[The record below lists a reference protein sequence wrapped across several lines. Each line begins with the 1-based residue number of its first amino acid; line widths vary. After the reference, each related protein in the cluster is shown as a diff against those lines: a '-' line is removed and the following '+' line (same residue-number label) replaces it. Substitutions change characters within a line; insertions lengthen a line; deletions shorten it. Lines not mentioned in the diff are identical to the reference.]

1 MDPGGLLAVLHPS
14 ACRHISRISAS
25 IFTWVLFACTSVSK
39 FSSLFF
45 FFSWLFWVF
54 TVAQGL
60 FSSFLA

>member
-45 FFSWLFWVF
+45 FFF
-54 TVAQGL
+54 
-60 FSSFLA
+60 FLAVLGLHCGTRAFL